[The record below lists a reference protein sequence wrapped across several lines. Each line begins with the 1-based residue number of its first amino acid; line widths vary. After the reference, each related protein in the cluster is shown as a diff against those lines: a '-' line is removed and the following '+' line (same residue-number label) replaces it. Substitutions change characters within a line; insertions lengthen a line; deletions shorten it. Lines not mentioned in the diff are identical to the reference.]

1 MKESHAIGAARK
13 PSAQAEVTI
22 LHPGAEHAR
31 SGTAK
36 SMARGIVLTT
46 LIVAV
51 LAALPWIGS
60 TVLVQFG
67 INLLLLATL
76 AQGWNIIGGYAG
88 YPSFGNSVF
97 YGLGAYGVAIAMVQY
112 HLPFWVGMLL
122 GLGLGV
128 AFAGL
133 LGLAVLR
140 LKGHYFA
147 ICTLGLALVMT
158 AIVSNLEIAGSNIGL
173 VLPLLRSEVLFYE
186 LALGLLVLATLAI
199 FWLSRS
205 RYGLGLIAIR
215 ENEEGAAAMGIDTTL
230 YKVMAFMLSA
240 GFTALAGGIYA
251 YYITFIDPVGV
262 FDVGL
267 NVKMII
273 MAVFGGPGS
282 VLGPVVG
289 AFILSVVSEILA
301 TQVTSVASLF
311 FGAVIVIAVVFMPR
325 GIVHLVQHV
334 YRVRWRYFTDN
345 VRTHR
350 L

>member
-1 MKESHAIGAARK
+1 MALAVAA
-13 PSAQAEVTI
+13 
-22 LHPGAEHAR
+22 
-31 SGTAK
+31 
-36 SMARGIVLTT
+36 
-46 LIVAV
+46 
-51 LAALPWIGS
+51 LAALPWIGN

-67 INLLLLATL
+67 ISVLLLATL
-76 AQGWNIIGGYAG
+76 AQGWNIIGGYTG

-112 HLPFWVGMLL
+112 ELPFWVGMLL

-140 LKGHYFA
+140 LKGHHFA

-158 AIVSNLEIAGSNIGL
+158 AIVSNLEIAGGNIGL

-186 LALGLLVLATLAI
+186 LALGLAVLATLTVL
-199 FWLSRS
+199 WLSRS
-205 RYGLGLIAIR
+205 RFGLGLIAIR
-215 ENEEGAAAMGIDTTL
+215 ENEEGAAVMGVNTTF
-230 YKVMAFMLSA
+230 YKVIAFMLSA
-240 GFTALAGGIYA
+240 AFTALAGGIYA
-251 YYITFIDPVGV
+251 YHITYIDPVGV
-262 FDVGL
+262 FDVVL

-289 AFILSVVSEILA
+289 ALILSATAEVLA
-301 TQVTSVASLF
+301 ARLTGAASLF
-311 FGAVIVIAVVFMPR
+311 FGIVIVVAVVFMPR
-325 GIVHLVQHV
+325 GIAHLVRHIGPAG
-334 YRVRWRYFTDN
+334 WRYFIDN

>member
-1 MKESHAIGAARK
+1 MKSIAW
-13 PSAQAEVTI
+13 
-22 LHPGAEHAR
+22 
-31 SGTAK
+31 
-36 SMARGIVLTT
+36 GIVLAV
-46 LIVAV
+46 IVIL
-51 LAALPWIGS
+51 LALLPWMGS

-67 INLLLLATL
+67 INVLLLATL

-97 YGLGAYGVAIAMVQY
+97 YGLGAYGVAIAMAQY

-128 AFAGL
+128 AFAGV

-173 VLPLLRSEVLFYE
+173 VLPLLSSEVLFYE
-186 LALGLLVLATLAI
+186 LALGLLVFATLTI

-205 RYGLGLIAIR
+205 RFGLGLIAIR
-215 ENEEGAAAMGIDTTL
+215 ENEEGAAVMGVNTTL
-230 YKVMAFMLSA
+230 YKVLAFMLSA
-240 GFTALAGGIYA
+240 AFTALAGGIYA

-262 FDVGL
+262 FDISL

-289 AFILSVVSEILA
+289 AFILSAVSEILA
-301 TQVTSVASLF
+301 TRVTSIASMF
-311 FGAVIVIAVVFMPR
+311 FGVVIVIAVVFMPR
-325 GIVHLVQHV
+325 GIADFVQHIN
-334 YRVRWRYFTDN
+334 RMGWRYFVDN

>member
-1 MKESHAIGAARK
+1 MKSVGWWIALALIAA
-13 PSAQAEVTI
+13 
-22 LHPGAEHAR
+22 L
-31 SGTAK
+31 
-36 SMARGIVLTT
+36 L
-46 LIVAV
+46 AV
-51 LAALPWIGS
+51 LPWIGN

-67 INLLLLATL
+67 INVLLLATL

-112 HLPFWVGMLL
+112 QLPFWVGMAL
-122 GLGLGV
+122 GLALGV

-140 LKGHYFA
+140 LRGHYFA
-147 ICTLGLALVMT
+147 ICTLGLAFVMT

-186 LALGLLVLATLAI
+186 LALGLLVLATLTI

-205 RYGLGLIAIR
+205 RFGLGLIAIR
-215 ENEEGAAAMGIDTTL
+215 ENEEGAAVMGVNTTR
-230 YKVMAFMLSA
+230 YKVLAFMLSA
-240 GFTALAGGIYA
+240 AFTALAGGIYA
-251 YYITFIDPVGV
+251 YYITFIDPAGV
-262 FDVGL
+262 FDIGL

-289 AFILSVVSEILA
+289 AFILSAVSEVLA
-301 TQVTSVASLF
+301 TKVTSIASLF
-311 FGAVIVIAVVFMPR
+311 FGIVIVVAVVFMPR
-325 GIVHLVQHV
+325 GIAHLVRHIKPAG
-334 YRVRWRYFTDN
+334 WRYFVDN

>member
-1 MKESHAIGAARK
+1 MKSIAW
-13 PSAQAEVTI
+13 
-22 LHPGAEHAR
+22 
-31 SGTAK
+31 
-36 SMARGIVLTT
+36 GIVLAV
-46 LIVAV
+46 IVIL
-51 LAALPWIGS
+51 LALLPWMGS

-67 INLLLLATL
+67 INVLLLATL

-97 YGLGAYGVAIAMVQY
+97 YGLGAYGVAIAMAQY

-128 AFAGL
+128 AFAGV

-173 VLPLLRSEVLFYE
+173 VLPLLSSEVLFYE
-186 LALGLLVLATLAI
+186 LALGLLVFATLTI

-205 RYGLGLIAIR
+205 RFGLGLIAIR
-215 ENEEGAAAMGIDTTL
+215 ENEEGAAVMGVNTTL
-230 YKVMAFMLSA
+230 YKVLAFMLSA
-240 GFTALAGGIYA
+240 AFTALAGGIYA
-251 YYITFIDPVGV
+251 YYITFVDPVGV
-262 FDVGL
+262 FDISL

-289 AFILSVVSEILA
+289 AFILSAVSEILA
-301 TQVTSVASLF
+301 TRVTSIASMF
-311 FGAVIVIAVVFMPR
+311 FGVVIVIAVVFMPR
-325 GIVHLVQHV
+325 GIADFVQHIN
-334 YRVRWRYFTDN
+334 RMGWRYFADN

>member
-1 MKESHAIGAARK
+1 MKNAMWGHAIW
-13 PSAQAEVTI
+13 
-22 LHPGAEHAR
+22 
-31 SGTAK
+31 
-36 SMARGIVLTT
+36 GIALAV
-46 LIVAV
+46 IVAL
-51 LAALPWIGS
+51 LAALPWIGN

-67 INLLLLATL
+67 INVLLLATV
-76 AQGWNIIGGYAG
+76 AQGWNIIGGYTG

-128 AFAGL
+128 VFAGL
-133 LGLAVLR
+133 LGLVVLR

-147 ICTLGLALVMT
+147 ICTLGLALVMI
-158 AIVSNLEIAGSNIGL
+158 AIFSNLGIAGGNIGL
-173 VLPLLRSEVLFYE
+173 VLPLLRSEVMFYE
-186 LALGLLVLATLAI
+186 LALGLLVLATLTI

-205 RYGLGLIAIR
+205 RFGLGLIAIR
-215 ENEEGAAAMGIDTTL
+215 ENEEGAAVMGVNTTR
-230 YKVMAFMLSA
+230 YKILAFMLSA
-240 GFTALAGGIYA
+240 AFTALAGGIYA

-262 FDVGL
+262 FDIGL

-289 AFILSVVSEILA
+289 AFILSVVSEVLA
-301 TQVTSVASLF
+301 TKVTSIASMF
-311 FGAVIVIAVVFMPR
+311 FGIVIVIAVVFMPR
-325 GIVHLVQHV
+325 GIIHLVRHMKQMG
-334 YRVRWRYFTDN
+334 WRYFIDN

>member
-1 MKESHAIGAARK
+1 MKS
-13 PSAQAEVTI
+13 
-22 LHPGAEHAR
+22 
-31 SGTAK
+31 TAW
-36 SMARGIVLTT
+36 GIVLAV
-46 LIVAV
+46 IVAL
-51 LAALPWIGS
+51 LAALPWIGN

-67 INLLLLATL
+67 INVLLLATL
-76 AQGWNIIGGYAG
+76 AQGWNIIGGYTG

-128 AFAGL
+128 VFAGL

-186 LALGLLVLATLAI
+186 LALGLLVLATLTI

-205 RYGLGLIAIR
+205 RFGLGLIAIR
-215 ENEEGAAAMGIDTTL
+215 ENEEGAAVMGVNTTL
-230 YKVMAFMLSA
+230 YKVLAFMLSA
-240 GFTALAGGIYA
+240 AFTALAGGIYA

-262 FDVGL
+262 FDIGL

-282 VLGPVVG
+282 VLGPVAG
-289 AFILSVVSEILA
+289 AFILSAISEVLA
-301 TQVTSVASLF
+301 TKVTSIASMF
-311 FGAVIVIAVVFMPR
+311 FGIVIVIAVMFMPR
-325 GIVHLVQHV
+325 GIAHLVQHIK
-334 YRVRWRYFTDN
+334 RVGWGYFIDN

>member
-1 MKESHAIGAARK
+1 MKS
-13 PSAQAEVTI
+13 
-22 LHPGAEHAR
+22 
-31 SGTAK
+31 TAW
-36 SMARGIVLTT
+36 GIVLAV
-46 LIVAV
+46 IVAL
-51 LAALPWIGS
+51 LAALPWIGN

-67 INLLLLATL
+67 INVLLLATL
-76 AQGWNIIGGYAG
+76 AQGWNIIGGYTG

-128 AFAGL
+128 VFAGL

-158 AIVSNLEIAGSNIGL
+158 AIVSNLEIAGGNIGL

-186 LALGLLVLATLAI
+186 LALGLLVLATLTI

-205 RYGLGLIAIR
+205 RFGLGLIAIR
-215 ENEEGAAAMGIDTTL
+215 ENEEGAAVMGVNTTL
-230 YKVMAFMLSA
+230 YKVLAFMLSA
-240 GFTALAGGIYA
+240 AFTALAGGIYA

-262 FDVGL
+262 FDIGL

-289 AFILSVVSEILA
+289 AFILSAISEVLA
-301 TQVTSVASLF
+301 TKVTSIASMF
-311 FGAVIVIAVVFMPR
+311 FGIVIVIAVMFMPR
-325 GIVHLVQHV
+325 GIAHLVQHIK
-334 YRVRWRYFTDN
+334 RMGWGYFIDN

>member
-1 MKESHAIGAARK
+1 MKNIAW
-13 PSAQAEVTI
+13 
-22 LHPGAEHAR
+22 
-31 SGTAK
+31 
-36 SMARGIVLTT
+36 GIVLAA
-46 LIVAV
+46 IVAL
-51 LAALPWIGS
+51 LAALPWIGN

-67 INLLLLATL
+67 ISVLLLATV
-76 AQGWNIIGGYAG
+76 AQGWNIIGGYTG

-97 YGLGAYGVAIAMVQY
+97 YGLGAYGVAIAMAQY

-128 AFAGL
+128 VFAGL

-147 ICTLGLALVMT
+147 ICTLGLALVMI
-158 AIVSNLEIAGSNIGL
+158 AIVSNLEIAGGNIGL
-173 VLPLLRSEVLFYE
+173 VLPLHRGEVLFYE
-186 LALGLLVLATLAI
+186 LALGLLVLATLTI

-205 RYGLGLIAIR
+205 RFGLGLVAIR
-215 ENEEGAAAMGIDTTL
+215 ENEEGAAVMGVNTTL
-230 YKVMAFMLSA
+230 YKVLAFMLSA
-240 GFTALAGGIYA
+240 AFTAAAGGIHA

-262 FDVGL
+262 FDIGL

-289 AFILSVVSEILA
+289 AFILSVISEVLA
-301 TQVTSVASLF
+301 TKVTSIASMF
-311 FGAVIVIAVVFMPR
+311 FGIVIVIAVVFMPR
-325 GIVHLVQHV
+325 GIAHLVQHIK
-334 YRVRWRYFTDN
+334 RMGWGYFIDN

>member
-1 MKESHAIGAARK
+1 MKS
-13 PSAQAEVTI
+13 
-22 LHPGAEHAR
+22 
-31 SGTAK
+31 TAW
-36 SMARGIVLTT
+36 GIVLPV
-46 LIVAV
+46 IVAL
-51 LAALPWIGS
+51 LAALPWIGN

-67 INLLLLATL
+67 INVLLLATL
-76 AQGWNIIGGYAG
+76 AQGWNIIGGYTG

-128 AFAGL
+128 VFAGL

-186 LALGLLVLATLAI
+186 LALGLLILATLTI

-205 RYGLGLIAIR
+205 RFGLGLIAIR
-215 ENEEGAAAMGIDTTL
+215 ENEEGAAVMGVNTTL
-230 YKVMAFMLSA
+230 YKILAFMLSA
-240 GFTALAGGIYA
+240 SFTALAGGIYA

-262 FDVGL
+262 FDIGL

-289 AFILSVVSEILA
+289 AFILSAISEVLA
-301 TQVTSVASLF
+301 TKVTSIASMF
-311 FGAVIVIAVVFMPR
+311 FGIVIVIAVMFMPR
-325 GIVHLVQHV
+325 GIAHLVQHIK
-334 YRVRWRYFTDN
+334 RIGWGYFIDN

>member
-1 MKESHAIGAARK
+1 MTDGAAASRGLQRQEAGGSARRVAGAIGLAIVVAA
-13 PSAQAEVTI
+13 
-22 LHPGAEHAR
+22 
-31 SGTAK
+31 
-36 SMARGIVLTT
+36 
-46 LIVAV
+46 
-51 LAALPWIGS
+51 LAALPWIGNS
-60 TVLVQFG
+60 VLVEFG
-67 INLLLLATL
+67 ISVLLLATV

-112 HLPFWVGMLL
+112 QLPFWVGLLL
-122 GLGLGV
+122 GLALGV

-158 AIVSNLEIAGSNIGL
+158 AIVSNLGIAGGNIGL
-173 VLPLLRSEVLFYE
+173 VLPLLQSAVLFYE
-186 LALGLLVLATLAI
+186 LALALLVLATLTV

-205 RYGLGLIAIR
+205 RFGLGLIAIR
-215 ENEEGAAAMGIDTTL
+215 ENEEGAAVMGVNTTL
-230 YKVMAFMLSA
+230 YKVLAFMLSA
-240 GFTALAGGIYA
+240 AFTALAGGIYA

-262 FDVGL
+262 FDIAL

-289 AFILSVVSEILA
+289 AFILSAIAEVLA
-301 TQVTSVASLF
+301 TRLTSIASMF
-311 FGAVIVIAVVFMPR
+311 FGVVIVVAVVFMPR
-325 GIVHLVQHV
+325 GIADLV
-334 YRVRWRYFTDN
+334 RRIGPMGWRYFIDN
-345 VRTHR
+345 VKTHR

>member
-1 MKESHAIGAARK
+1 M
-13 PSAQAEVTI
+13 
-22 LHPGAEHAR
+22 R
-31 SGTAK
+31 SIA
-36 SMARGIVLTT
+36 SGIVLAV
-46 LIVAV
+46 IVAL
-51 LAALPWIGS
+51 LAALPWIGN

-67 INLLLLATL
+67 INVLLLATL
-76 AQGWNIIGGYAG
+76 AQGWNIIGGYTG

-97 YGLGAYGVAIAMVQY
+97 YGLGAYGVAIAMAQY

-122 GLGLGV
+122 GLGVGV

-147 ICTLGLALVMT
+147 ICTLGLALVMS

-173 VLPLLRSEVLFYE
+173 VLPLHRGEVLFYE
-186 LALGLLVLATLAI
+186 LALGLLMLATLTI
-199 FWLSRS
+199 FWLARS
-205 RYGLGLIAIR
+205 RFGLGLIAIR
-215 ENEEGAAAMGIDTTL
+215 ENEEGAAVMGVNTTL
-230 YKVMAFMLSA
+230 YKVLAFMLSA
-240 GFTALAGGIYA
+240 AFTSLAGGIYA

-262 FDVGL
+262 FDIGL

-282 VLGPVVG
+282 VFGPVVG
-289 AFILSVVSEILA
+289 AFILSAISEILA
-301 TQVTSVASLF
+301 TKVTSIASMF
-311 FGAVIVIAVVFMPR
+311 FGIVIVIAVVFMPR
-325 GIVHLVQHV
+325 GIAHLVRHM
-334 YRVRWRYFTDN
+334 RRMGWRYFVDN